1 MIGSA
6 LLVGGLTLVVGVA
19 AALGLRRLP
28 TLRWQLAG
36 LAILGV
42 FLPLGAVLLSG
53 AVMFESDHDLTVLA
67 AIVAGA
73 AAALVAAFLV
83 VRWISAPILRLRHA
97 SASLEAGDLTAR
109 ASPGGPTELA
119 ELSGSFN
126 AMAEHIERLFDAR
139 RELVAWASHD
149 LRTPIA
155 AMQAMIEAIEDGLV
169 PAERYL
175 PELREQTRLLGT
187 LVDDLFEL
195 ARIDAGDLT
204 LEIREASL
212 DGLVDRCLR
221 ALEAEA
227 TARKVT
233 LGAHVVPGMPC
244 ARCAPDSVSR
254 ILFNLVTN
262 ALRHTPSDGSVAVRV
277 EHGGTELV
285 VAVEDTGSGF
295 APESLQRAFERFWRG
310 DRART
315 RGQAGAGLGLAIAR
329 GLVEAQG
336 GRIWA
341 ENRPDGGARITFTL
355 PVAPSSP

>member
-1 MIGSA
+1 MIGFA
-6 LLVGGLTLVVGVA
+6 VMVGVLTLVVGVL

-28 TLRWQLAG
+28 SLRWQLVG
-36 LAILGV
+36 LAALAVG
-42 FLPLGAVLLSG
+42 LPLAAVLLSG
-53 AVMFESDHDLTVLA
+53 AVMFESKHDLTALA
-67 AIVAGA
+67 GIVAGA
-73 AAALVAAFLV
+73 AAAVVAALLV
-83 VRWISAPILRLRHA
+83 VRWVDAPIARLRTA
-97 SASLEAGDLTAR
+97 SAALAAGDLTAR
-109 ASPGGPTELA
+109 AAPGGPDELN
-119 ELSGSFN
+119 ELSASFN
-126 AMAEHIERLFDAR
+126 TMAEQIERLFDAR

-155 AMQAMIEAIEDGLV
+155 AIQAMMEAVEDGLV
-169 PAERYL
+169 PAERYF
-175 PELREQTRLLGT
+175 PEIREQTRLLAT
-187 LVDDLFEL
+187 LVEDLFEL
-195 ARIDAGDLT
+195 ARIDSGDLT

-212 DGLVDRCLR
+212 DGLVERCLR
-221 ALEAEA
+221 GFEAEA
-227 TARKVT
+227 TQRKVSLDSLIAAGT
-233 LGAHVVPGMPC
+233 PAV
-244 ARCAPDSVSR
+244 RCAPDSVSR
-254 ILFNLVTN
+254 VLFNLVTN

-277 EHGGTELV
+277 AQAESEVT

-355 PVAPSSP
+355 PAA

>member
-6 LLVGGLTLVVGVA
+6 LLVGGLTLTVGVA

-42 FLPLGAVLLSG
+42 VLPLGAVLLSG
-53 AVMFESDHDLTVLA
+53 AVMFESEHDLTVLA
-67 AIVAGA
+67 AVVAGA
-73 AAALVAAFLV
+73 AAALAAAFLV
-83 VRWISAPILRLRHA
+83 VRWVSAPIQRLRHA
-97 SASLEAGDLTAR
+97 SASLAAGDLTAR
-109 ASPGGPTELA
+109 ASPGGPAELA

-175 PELREQTRLLGT
+175 PELREQTRLLGM

-212 DGLVDRCLR
+212 DGLVDLCLR

-233 LGAHVVPGMPC
+233 LGAQIRPGTPS

-254 ILFNLVTN
+254 VLFNLVTN

-277 EHGGTELV
+277 EGGDAEVV

-329 GLVEAQG
+329 GLIEAQG

-355 PVAPSSP
+355 PVA

>member
-1 MIGSA
+1 MIGFA
-6 LLVGGLTLVVGVA
+6 LQVGGLTLVAGVL

-28 TLRWQLAG
+28 TLRWQLVG
-36 LAILGV
+36 LAVLAVG
-42 FLPLGAVLLSG
+42 LPLGAVMLSG
-53 AVMFESDHDLTVLA
+53 AVMFESEHDLTALA

-73 AAALVAAFLV
+73 ASAVIAAFLL
-83 VRWISAPILRLRHA
+83 VRWVNEPIQRLRTA
-97 SASLEAGDLTAR
+97 SGLLAAGDLTAR
-109 ASPGGPTELA
+109 AAHGGPDELA
-119 ELSGSFN
+119 DLSSSFN

-155 AMQAMIEAIEDGLV
+155 AMQAMIEAVEDGLV

-175 PELREQTRLLGT
+175 PELREQTRLLAI

-195 ARIDAGDLT
+195 ARIDSGALT
-204 LEIREASL
+204 LEISETSL
-212 DGLVDRCLR
+212 DGLVERCLR
-221 ALEAEA
+221 GLEAEA
-227 TARKVT
+227 TARHVT
-233 LGAHVVPGMPC
+233 LGAQIPPGTPLV
-244 ARCAPDSVSR
+244 RCAPDSVSR
-254 ILFNLVTN
+254 VLFNLVAN

-277 EHGGTELV
+277 ERADAEV
-285 VAVEDTGSGF
+285 RVAVEDTGSGF

-310 DRART
+310 DRARS

-355 PVAPSSP
+355 PAA

>member
-1 MIGSA
+1 LA
-6 LLVGGLTLVVGVA
+6 VGVV
-19 AALGLRRLP
+19 AALCLRRLP
-28 TLRWQLAG
+28 TLRWQLVG
-36 LAILGV
+36 LAALAVG
-42 FLPLGAVLLSG
+42 LPLGAVMLSG
-53 AVMFESDHDLTVLA
+53 AVMFESDHDLTALA
-67 AIVAGA
+67 GIVAGA
-73 AAALVAAFLV
+73 ASALVAAFLL
-83 VRWISAPILRLRHA
+83 VRWVNEPIERLRKA
-97 SASLEAGDLTAR
+97 SALLAAGDLTAR
-109 ASPGGPTELA
+109 ASHGGPEELTD
-119 ELSGSFN
+119 LSTSFN
-126 AMAEHIERLFDAR
+126 AMAEHVERLFDAR

-169 PAERYL
+169 PAEHYL

-195 ARIDAGDLT
+195 ARIDAGELT
-204 LEIREASL
+204 LEIGEASL
-212 DGLVDRCLR
+212 DGLVERCLR
-221 ALEAEA
+221 GLEAEA
-227 TARKVT
+227 TSRNVR
-233 LGAHVVPGMPC
+233 LGAEIRPGTPS

-254 ILFNLVTN
+254 VLFNLVTN

-277 EHGGTELV
+277 ERAEAEVV

-295 APESLQRAFERFWRG
+295 PPESLQRAFERFWRG

-341 ENRPDGGARITFTL
+341 ENRPGGGARITFTL
-355 PVAPSSP
+355 PVV